1 MIRALAFDFDGVL
14 VESVDVK
21 TRAFRRLFAPDG
33 ADVTERVVD
42 YHLRNGGVSRFEKFR
57 HIYREILARPL
68 SDDRFQ
74 QLCDDFATLVVE
86 EVVAAP
92 EVPGANAFLR
102 TYSPRYPLFVVSGT
116 PATEL
121 RDIVARRSMTPYFR
135 EVLGAP
141 ETKGALLTGL
151 LARYGLAPFELVFI
165 GDAET
170 DRRAAAA
177 TGVPFIWRC
186 TAGSALEDSHSLV
199 IDTMTN
205 LTDRLRQLDPSW
217 Q

>member
-21 TRAFRRLFAPDG
+21 TRAFRRLFASDG

-57 HIYREILARPL
+57 YIYREILARPL

-102 TYSPRYPLFVVSGT
+102 TYSARYLLFVVSGT

-141 ETKGALLTGL
+141 ETKDALLTGL

-170 DRRAAAA
+170 DWRAAAA

-186 TAGSALEDSHSLV
+186 TAGNALEDGHSLA

-205 LTDRLRQLDPSW
+205 LTDRLRQIDPSW
-217 Q
+217 R